1 MNIRSLGYVLIETT
15 DIQQWL
21 SFGTEVLGLMVA
33 PGMPDDGVIYFK
45 MDERPFRLAIV
56 PGDADRLQLCGLE
69 LLDEANFHTACEE
82 LLAAG
87 VEITRGTAAEAAQRR
102 VRELI
107 RFDDPSGNT
116 LELYHG
122 ADLDYAKFISP
133 LGIAEFE
140 TGFNGDAGFGH
151 AVLPA
156 PNRIET
162 HAFYTDVLGFGDAD
176 FMHFKFSE
184 DPDDPGFGL
193 NFMHVENPRHHTI
206 ALFEGEHPSGCI
218 HLMLE
223 VKNIDEVGYCLDR
236 VLQREIPVTSTLGR
250 HTNDRML
257 SFYMRTPGG
266 FELEFGCDGLK
277 MDWSDYTPTKT
288 TLPSIW
294 GHKFSL

>member
-1 MNIRSLGYVLIETT
+1 MNIRSLGYVLIEST
-15 DIQQWL
+15 DPQKWL
-21 SFGTEVLGLMVA
+21 EFGTEVLGLMVA
-33 PGMPDDGVIYFK
+33 PAMPDDGVIYFK

-56 PGDADRLQLCGLE
+56 PGDSDRLQLCGLE
-69 LLDEANFHTACEE
+69 LLSEANFRGACEE
-82 LLAAG
+82 LSAAG
-87 VEITRGTAAEAAQRR
+87 VTVIQGTAAEAAQRR

-107 RFDDPSGNT
+107 RFDDPAGNT

-133 LGIAEFE
+133 QGIAEFE

-162 HAFYTDVLGFGDAD
+162 HKFYTEILGFGDSD
-176 FMHFKFSE
+176 YMHFQFS
-184 DPDDPGFGL
+184 DDPGDPGLGL
-193 NFMHVENPRHHTI
+193 NFMHVENPRHHSI
-206 ALFEGEHPSGCI
+206 ALFGGEHPSACI

-223 VKNIDEVGYCLDR
+223 VKSVDEVGYCLDR

-266 FELEFGCDGLK
+266 FEIEFGCEGLK